1 MKDDKEIQRA
11 YELLAMLHTE
21 TMAELVETKRRMDAM
36 SRSWW
41 RMLKHRIKTVLNMKD
56 RYDS

>member
-21 TMAELVETKRRMDAM
+21 TMAELVTTRKRMDAM
-36 SRSWW
+36 SKSWW
-41 RMLKHRIKTVLNMKD
+41 RMLKHRVKTLLNRKHD
-56 RYDS
+56 DS

>member
-21 TMAELVETKRRMDAM
+21 TMAELVETQRRMDAM

-56 RYDS
+56 RHDS